1 MNVVV
6 DWGTKGGYEIA
17 NGCYPGGTWAKS
29 LSYLPHRS
37 KPESAR
43 LVDCPKLRFSY
54 SETTKSHRAH
64 APRSCIPRGPRSGSD
79 SLVRRLIRAVI
90 FDLDG
95 LLLDSESAWDGG
107 RRALVAE
114 HGLEWPDGATEAML
128 GMSSPEW
135 SRYVRE
141 TLGVPLEPDAISDRV
156 VAHVLESYEERLPL
170 LPGAEQAVARIAAR
184 WPLALASSSNK
195 QVIDRVMEASGWN
208 EAFRAWVS
216 SEEVGRGKPAPDVFL
231 EAARRLAVE
240 PADAAGIEDSNNGIL
255 AARAAG
261 LRVIAIPNHEFPPG
275 AEALAAADA
284 VLGSL
289 DELTAAVIEG

>member
-1 MNVVV
+1 LG
-6 DWGTKGGYEIA
+6 DWS
-17 NGCYPGGTWAKS
+17 NGDDAGLQNP
-29 LSYLPHRS
+29 
-37 KPESAR
+37 R
-43 LVDCPKLRFSY
+43 LGF
-54 SETTKSHRAH
+54 
-64 APRSCIPRGPRSGSD
+64 D
-79 SLVRRLIRAVI
+79 SLVPRLIRAVI

-128 GMSSPEW
+128 GMSAPEW
-135 SRYVRE
+135 SRYVNEQLR
-141 TLGVPLEPDAISDRV
+141 VPLEPPEISDRV
-156 VAHVLESYEERLPL
+156 VAHVLDSYEQRLPL
-170 LPGAEQAVARIAAR
+170 LDGAEQAVARIAER

-195 QVIDRVMEASGWN
+195 PVIDRVMETSGWGRV
-208 EAFRAWVS
+208 FRVWVS

-231 EAARRLAVE
+231 EAARRLDVDPKE
-240 PADAAGIEDSNNGIL
+240 AAGIEDSHNGIL

-275 AEALAAADA
+275 PEALNAADV

-289 DELTAAVIEG
+289 DDLTPGVVEG

>member
-1 MNVVV
+1 M
-6 DWGTKGGYEIA
+6 
-17 NGCYPGGTWAKS
+17 
-29 LSYLPHRS
+29 
-37 KPESAR
+37 
-43 LVDCPKLRFSY
+43 
-54 SETTKSHRAH
+54 
-64 APRSCIPRGPRSGSD
+64 
-79 SLVRRLIRAVI
+79 IRAVI

-135 SRYVRE
+135 SRYVSE
-141 TLGVPLEPDAISDRV
+141 TLEVPLEPDEISDRV
-156 VAHVLESYEERLPL
+156 VAHVLEGYEERLPL

-195 QVIDRVMEASGWN
+195 QVIDRVMEASGWG
-208 EAFRAWVS
+208 EVFRDWVS

-240 PADAAGIEDSNNGIL
+240 PTDAAGIEDSNNGIL

-275 AEALAAADA
+275 ADALAAADA

-289 DELTAAVIEG
+289 DELTPAVIEG